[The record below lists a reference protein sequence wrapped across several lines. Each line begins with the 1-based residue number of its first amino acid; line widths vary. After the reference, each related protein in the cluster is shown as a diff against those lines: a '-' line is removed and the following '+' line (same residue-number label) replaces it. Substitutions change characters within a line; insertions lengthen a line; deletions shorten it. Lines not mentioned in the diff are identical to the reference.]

1 MTADTIPLTRWER
14 KERLGHGGVKRI
26 AEIAGVDSAF
36 VSRVVNGRQR
46 NERIEQL
53 IEAAI
58 GKPGELVFPPR
69 ETASAA

>member
-1 MTADTIPLTRWER
+1 MTSETIALTRWDR

-53 IEAAI
+53 VAAAI

-69 ETASAA
+69 ESAA